1 MQLFMS
7 SASCCLADQEH
18 RSAVSLGIKR
28 FGKDNN
34 ILVQMDMAIKR
45 IRVQAGCMQLINL
58 AGNHSCRSNIY
69 LNRRAYADLK
79 HRRGNK
85 LVRVNGA

>member
-1 MQLFMS
+1 M
-7 SASCCLADQEH
+7 E
-18 RSAVSLGIKR
+18 
-28 FGKDNN
+28 
-34 ILVQMDMAIKR
+34 MAIKW

-85 LVRVNGA
+85 HVRVNGG